1 LINQSNQERR
11 AALVVWLELM
21 RGNEPK
27 RFQATPECALSCIF
41 IWIFLQNS
49 NCCAMASAK
58 WCRCGHNNDSISNL
72 DIVF

>member
-1 LINQSNQERR
+1 LINQSNQGRR

-49 NCCAMASAK
+49 NCCAMASGAVV
-58 WCRCGHNNDSISNL
+58 DTTMTQSQT
-72 DIVF
+72 